1 MSDDRQDF
9 FDAVFNN
16 SSDDAFPRV
25 SFENRIV
32 RRVFTEC
39 GVRINSMGR
48 LVNLCRAET
57 GVPHFRFSWFNARYP
72 NFPATLAGRR
82 IGYCGK
88 RSSDGGATREKIGL
102 YQLDISDLMRPKNN
116 LFIRAMAKALVAED
130 LSPDFSDTFIFVFPL
145 RRKMF
150 CAHTL
155 GSSLFEERKAVEN
168 VHAVLKFEV
177 GGRTLCVQPTE
188 DVFSA
193 IGPDWFVE

>member
-16 SSDDAFPRV
+16 SSDDAFARV

-32 RRVFTEC
+32 RRLFNEC

-57 GVPHFRFSWFNARYP
+57 GVPQFRFSWFNARYP

-88 RSSDGGATREKIGL
+88 RSSSGGATREKVGL

-116 LFIRAMAKALVAED
+116 LFIRALAKALVAED
-130 LSPDFSDTFIFVFPL
+130 LAPDFSDTFIFVFPL
-145 RRKMF
+145 RRKMY

-155 GSSLFEERKAVEN
+155 GAGLFEERASTEN
-168 VHAVLKFEV
+168 VHALLKFAV

-193 IGPDWFVE
+193 IGPDWFTE